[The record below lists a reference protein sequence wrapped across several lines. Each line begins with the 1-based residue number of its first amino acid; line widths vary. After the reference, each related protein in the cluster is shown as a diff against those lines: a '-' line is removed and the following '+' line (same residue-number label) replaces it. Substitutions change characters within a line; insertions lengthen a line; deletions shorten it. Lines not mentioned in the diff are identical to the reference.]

1 MPGKLIGE
9 ELHKLL
15 LDGVKEAIGRSTGK
29 FTSLLEDLKFTLVSL
44 QPRIIQQIAEHD
56 VEMYL
61 PNEEIQH
68 IQRQME
74 EGVKLIAKLSS
85 VSMWNYHCM
94 KRSYSDQL
102 AELYRS
108 LRRVLY
114 ILKVQEEKD
123 MNELLLVARKICD
136 RQNVLERRLCGVQ
149 QEQIEGYGAGVEH
162 VDTGGGG
169 GGGGGAGRALEHVY
183 CRLLEVLV
191 LEVDVQMN
199 GKRRF
204 NPVLANLKSTV
215 SSFQP
220 LMEEIMNYNNLLHL
234 PKEELENLRK
244 KLEKGIKLVDK
255 CSKVPQ
261 GARYEYSDEL
271 LGLDVYLG
279 RLLCMMR
286 KQVEKDIKET
296 LVSVCNLEMML
307 TRIEELVLAQNQIDQ
322 PLAL

>member
-44 QPRIIQQIAEHD
+44 QPRIIQQIGEHD
-56 VEMYL
+56 VEMHL

-114 ILKVQEEKD
+114 ILKLQEERD
-123 MNELLLVARKICD
+123 MNELLLVARKIRD

-162 VDTGGGG
+162 VDIG

-183 CRLLEVLV
+183 YRLLEVLV

-204 NPVLANLKSTV
+204 NPVLADLKSTV

-220 LMEEIMNYNNLLHL
+220 LMEEIMDYNNLLHL

-244 KLEKGIKLVDK
+244 QLEKGIELVDK
-255 CSKVPQ
+255 CSKVFQ
-261 GARYEYSDEL
+261 GARYEYCDEL
-271 LGLDVYLG
+271 LELDEYLR

-286 KQVEKDIKET
+286 EKVAKDIKET
-296 LVSVCNLEMML
+296 LVSVCNLEMMF